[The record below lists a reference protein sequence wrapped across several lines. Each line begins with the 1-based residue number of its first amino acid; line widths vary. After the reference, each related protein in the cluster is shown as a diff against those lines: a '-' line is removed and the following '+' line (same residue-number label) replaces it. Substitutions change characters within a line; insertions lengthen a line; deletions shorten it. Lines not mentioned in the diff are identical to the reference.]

1 MPVIS
6 LPSPRVLP
14 LVGGP
19 VLRWGVLAPGEIARD
34 FVSTLHANTEQ
45 RVHAVASR
53 SIERAEAFA
62 ARFGIARAYDSY
74 ARLVADPD
82 IDVVYIAAP
91 HSEHRSLALL
101 AIEAGKNVLIEK
113 PIALNAVQAA
123 ETAAAARSAGVFA
136 MEAMWSRYLP
146 RTDVIA
152 QVLADG
158 ALGDPALVTV
168 NLGWKA
174 DFDAGSR
181 MFDPALGGGAMLDAG
196 VYSLWFSQF
205 VLGEPV
211 DVVATGT
218 LAPTGVDAQVAVAM
232 SAANGA
238 QSSVTTTVLVDT
250 PGTAAVYGSAGSL
263 TVEGFVFSGGF
274 RVEAGGQR
282 VEWADDGGLAG
293 RDGLAWQAA
302 ALAHYVAEGRTES
315 PLHSLDDSIA
325 LMRTIDRVRAYI
337 GAI

>member
-1 MPVIS
+1 MS
-6 LPSPRVLP
+6 LPTPRVLP
-14 LVGGP
+14 LDGGP
-19 VLRWGVLAPGEIARD
+19 VLRWGVLAPGAIARD
-34 FVSTLHANTEQ
+34 FVSTLHTNTGQ

-53 SIERAEAFA
+53 SLERAEVFA
-62 ARFGIARAYDSY
+62 RRFGIARAYDSY
-74 ARLVADPD
+74 DRLVADPG

-91 HSEHRSLALL
+91 HSEHRALALL
-101 AIEAGKNVLIEK
+101 AIAAGKNVLIEK

-123 ETAAAARSAGVFA
+123 EIAAAARAAGVFA

-152 QVLADG
+152 QLLDDG
-158 ALGDPALVTV
+158 ALGDPRLVTV
-168 NLGWKA
+168 DLGWKA
-174 DFDAGSR
+174 EFDPESR

-211 DVVATGT
+211 DVLATGS
-218 LAPTGVDAQVAVAM
+218 LAPTGVDTQVAVAM
-232 SAANGA
+232 TTASGA

-250 PGTAAVYGSAGSL
+250 PGTAAVYGTGGSL

-274 RVEAGGQR
+274 RLDVAGERG
-282 VEWADDGGLAG
+282 EWQDEGGLAG
-293 RDGLAWQAA
+293 RDGLAWQAS
-302 ALAHYVAEGRTES
+302 ALAHFVTEGRTES

-325 LMRTIDRVRAYI
+325 LMRTIDRVRAYV
-337 GAI
+337 GAV

>member
-1 MPVIS
+1 MS

-14 LVGGP
+14 LRGGP

-34 FVSTLHANTEQ
+34 FVSTLHANTGQ

-53 SIERAEAFA
+53 SLERAEAFA
-62 ARFGIARAYDSY
+62 QRFGISRAYDSY
-74 ARLVADPD
+74 DQLVADPD
-82 IDVVYIAAP
+82 IDVVYVAAP
-91 HSEHRSLALL
+91 HSEHRRLALL
-101 AIEAGKNVLIEK
+101 AIAAGKHVLIEK
-113 PIALNAVQAA
+113 PIALNATQASEIA
-123 ETAAAARSAGVFA
+123 EAARAAGVFA

-152 QVLADG
+152 QLLGDG
-158 ALGDPALVTV
+158 VLGDPRLVTV

-174 DFDAGSR
+174 EFDASSR

-211 DVVATGT
+211 DVLATGS
-218 LAPTGVDAQVAVAM
+218 LAPTGVDAQVAVSM

-250 PGTAAVYGSAGSL
+250 PGIAAVYGTLGSI
-263 TVEGFVFSGGF
+263 TVENFVFPGGF
-274 RVEAGGQR
+274 RVEAAGQR
-282 VEWADDGGLAG
+282 AEWADEGGLTG

-325 LMRTIDRVRAYI
+325 LMRTIDRVRAYV
-337 GAI
+337 GAL